1 MDVCTEGI
9 WVWSEPFLRIID
21 GKRVALLLMDT
32 QGAWDS
38 KMTKEQSATIFGL
51 TAILSSKQIYNIK
64 GQIQENYVEN
74 LAYFMEFAQAALRQ
88 ATNSMAETAPAE
100 KKQATI
106 DRLTT
111 GASKPFQTLEFLVR

>member
-1 MDVCTEGI
+1 MDVCTTGI
-9 WVWSEPFLRIID
+9 WVWSEPFVRTIN
-21 GKRVALLLMDT
+21 GNRVAVVLMDT

-74 LAYFMEFAQAALRQ
+74 LAYFMNFAQATLRQ
-88 ATNSMAETAPAE
+88 ASKDIIDQAPE
-100 KKQATI
+100 KERA
-106 DRLTT
+106 
-111 GASKPFQTLEFLVR
+111 AVE

>member
-38 KMTKEQSATIFGL
+38 SMTKEQSATIFGL
-51 TAILSSKQIYNIK
+51 TAVLSSKQIYNVSM
-64 GQIQENYVEN
+64 QVQEDKVEN
-74 LAYFMEFAQAALRQ
+74 LTYFMRFAQTAIQKASVNIPEECVAA
-88 ATNSMAETAPAE
+88 E
-100 KKQATI
+100 
-106 DRLTT
+106 
-111 GASKPFQTLEFLVR
+111 